1 MTIQNFSPYLHTID
15 VVVMRYAAGGQ
26 PGRIEVLLHQRENEP
41 FKDAWALPGLVVNGD
56 IPDPSIEA
64 AVKRLMASGK
74 VGMEPIYLEQVGTE
88 GNATRDPRCW
98 SSTTFYLVIVAGDTP
113 AGERQQFVPLADL
126 VAQQRPAGPGRQ
138 ANAYPLPFDHNRLCA
153 MVADRLLSKSLYSS
167 LPLLFLGDE
176 VTLTGAVEVTASV
189 LGRPVQKSSM
199 RSRLLAMAE
208 AGYLQETGLT
218 KPQAVGRPQYVIRNI
233 KPGQVFFFDRC
244 FEK

>member
-15 VVVMRYAAGGQ
+15 VVVLRYAAGTQ

-41 FKDAWALPGLVVNGD
+41 YKDAWALPGLVVNGD

-64 AVKRLMASGK
+64 AVKRLMASSK
-74 VGMEPIYLEQVGTE
+74 VGMEPVYIEQVGTE

-98 SSTTFYLVIVAGDTP
+98 SSTTYYFAIVAGDTP
-113 AGERQQFVPLADL
+113 AGERQQFVALDDL
-126 VAQQRPAGPGRQ
+126 VAQQRPAAPGRQ

-153 MVADRLLSKSLYSS
+153 LVADRLVSKSLYSS
-167 LPLLFLGDE
+167 LPLLFLGD
-176 VTLTGAVEVTASV
+176 TLTLTESADVTACV

-199 RSRLLAMAE
+199 RTRLLAMVE
-208 AGYLQETGLT
+208 AGYLQETDDKKQLGM
-218 KPQAVGRPQYVIRNI
+218 GRPQSVIRSV
-233 KPGQVFFFDRC
+233 KPGQVFFFDRS